1 MLCDNLNGQ
10 MGDMP
15 AAMAAMHGLVVVIQ
29 DLRDPWRRSQAHDI
43 SGSMWGWLKYVEIRP
58 IDIG

>member
-1 MLCDNLNGQ
+1 